1 MTSQHSHVF
10 PGISRVAR
18 TFPDKTA
25 IVTPDGPVSYADL
38 MARVQGAA
46 HLIASSCTSEAAR
59 VAVLSGDRFD
69 CIVALL
75 ACLKIGASFCP
86 LDAGQSD
93 ALLAAKLNALHAD
106 VILDATGRIETQA
119 NARHWA
125 NLTADAETPT
135 PWFDAPAYVF
145 FSSGTTGPQKAIVGT
160 QKGVKHFVDWERQAL
175 AINAD
180 VIASQI
186 VSPVFDA
193 FLRDVLVPLTAGG
206 TLVLAPDAETILD
219 PASLRNWLREAR
231 VSLVHTVPSIARPLM
246 ASLSGSADLPDLRLM
261 ALSGERITRAD
272 VAQWLEHFGTRAR
285 LFNFFGPSETTMTKL
300 FHEVT
305 PADLDQPSVPVGQP
319 LPGVTLTLR
328 DTDGN
333 EVPRGAR
340 GELFIETEFGTLGY
354 LDAAMSEGVFDVLDT
369 DTNLCRYR
377 TGDMCSINENGD
389 VLFFGRGD
397 DVVKVS
403 GVRVDCVAVEIAL
416 QRVTPETPVIVT
428 AHRDARGA
436 TALHALVAGAQE
448 RDLLALRVRA
458 SQVLA
463 AGHVPSAFWC
473 IDSIPRTQSGKID
486 RRACAA
492 RLDAILRDVV
502 VPEFAGLE
510 QKIADIWRD
519 LTGITLRDLAEDL
532 SLRGGNSLSLIRM
545 INRVSQAFEVML
557 NPADVLPGPTLQKIS
572 AAIGKAQAIAP
583 ARASETDED
592 TPFVLSSMQ
601 RWMWFLHRQAPSSD
615 AYNVKR
621 LFALSS
627 DLDANALVRAV
638 ETVLNQH
645 PVLRTR
651 YGARDGVPFQSIVPE
666 PLVRVERL
674 SAADTDLAAAF
685 MAQPFDLSEK
695 SCRVALIAL
704 PDGDWQLAFCFHHIA
719 MDEWSLEILF
729 SQFSDMYAGVDQG
742 TSPGQSVHDSVLFE
756 ARQNAVNKAAAS
768 DIAAKLS
775 AAPHSL
781 SALEMLPQRRTQ
793 APERRTTRIW
803 LSRDTEAIIQDQA
816 TSEGTTLIAQ
826 YLSRA
831 LWAMTRLNA
840 GRTPVF
846 ALPVANR
853 LHPGAESAVGF
864 FANTAPFWVDHAAA
878 TPDTLPT
885 AAVHDALQDLLL
897 RQAVPFDMIVG
908 AARPKRRPFSV
919 PLCQVAFSYYDKRLQ
934 TLHLGGV
941 GCRAIPIEN
950 HALKFDVEIDVER
963 FEQGH
968 ELRVSYAADLYSAQ
982 HIRDL
987 IADLLSGPDPLTQ
1000 NCEGVL
1006 MAS

>member
-1 MTSQHSHVF
+1 MS
-10 PGISRVAR
+10 
-18 TFPDKTA
+18 PDKTA
-25 IVTPDGPVSYADL
+25 IVTPEGGVSHADL

-46 HLIASSCTSEAAR
+46 QLIAPGCVHGAAR
-59 VAVLSGDRFD
+59 VAVLSHDRFD
-69 CIVALL
+69 YVVALL

-93 ALLAAKLNALHAD
+93 ALLAAKLDALRAD
-106 VILDATGRIETQA
+106 VILDATGRIQTRTH
-119 NARHWA
+119 ARHWS

-160 QKGVKHFVDWERQAL
+160 QKGVKHFVDWECSAL
-175 AINAD
+175 AIPAD

-219 PASLRNWLREAR
+219 PASLRDWLRAAR

-246 ASLSGSADLPDLRLM
+246 ASLSESADLPDLRLL

-272 VAQWLEHFGTRAR
+272 VAQWKEHFGTRAR
-285 LFNFFGPSETTMTKL
+285 LFNFFGPSETTMTKF

-305 PADLDQPSVPVGQP
+305 PADLDQPSVPVGKP

-328 DTDGN
+328 DADGA
-333 EVPRGAR
+333 EVALGAR

-354 LDAAMSEGVFDVLDT
+354 LDPAMSHGVFEVLDAA
-369 DTNLCRYR
+369 TNLRRYR
-377 TGDMCSINENGD
+377 TGDMCSVNENGD
-389 VLFFGRGD
+389 VLFCGRGD

-403 GVRVDCVAVEIAL
+403 GVRVDCAAVETVL
-416 QRVTPETPVIVT
+416 QRLTPDTPVVVT

-436 TALHALVAGAQE
+436 VALHALVARARD
-448 RDLLALRVRA
+448 RDLPALRDRA

-473 IDSIPRTQSGKID
+473 VDIIPRTQSGKVD
-486 RRACAA
+486 RRACVA
-492 RLDAILRDVV
+492 RLDAILQEGAA
-502 VPEFAGLE
+502 PEFAEPE

-519 LTGITLRDLAEDL
+519 LTGITLRDVNEDL

-545 INRVSQAFEVML
+545 INRVSEAFAVMV

-572 AAIGKAQAIAP
+572 AAIGTAQSFTP
-583 ARASETDED
+583 AD
-592 TPFVLSSMQ
+592 TPETGDVAPFALSSVQ
-601 RWMWFLHRQAPSSD
+601 RRMWFLHSQAPSSD

-621 LFALSS
+621 LFALGSG
-627 DLDANALVRAV
+627 LDADALVRAV
-638 ETVLNQH
+638 ETVLNRH

-651 YGARDGVPFQSIVPE
+651 YGARGGIPFQTIVAQPV
-666 PLVRVERL
+666 LRVERL
-674 SAADTDLAAAF
+674 SATNTDVATAF
-685 MAQPFDLSEK
+685 MARPFDLGET

-704 PDGDWQLAFCFHHIA
+704 PDGDWQLAFSFHHIA
-719 MDEWSLEILF
+719 MDEWSLETLF
-729 SQFSDMYAGVDQG
+729 SQISDAFAGITPATLSG
-742 TSPGQSVHDSVLFE
+742 RSVRDSVLFE
-756 ARQNAVNKAAAS
+756 ARQFDAHKAAAT
-768 DIAAKLS
+768 DIAARFS
-775 AAPHSL
+775 VAPHSL
-781 SALEMLPQRRTQ
+781 TALEALPQRRVL
-793 APERRTTRIW
+793 APERRTMRMW
-803 LSRDTEAIIQDQA
+803 LSRDTEATIQDQA
-816 TSEGTTLIAQ
+816 TAAGTTLIAQ

-831 LWAMTRLNA
+831 LWAMTRLNG

-853 LHPGAESAVGF
+853 LHPGAEGTVGF
-864 FANTAPFWVDHAAA
+864 FANTAPFWVDHAAVQA
-878 TPDTLPT
+878 DTLPT

-934 TLHLGGV
+934 TLHFDGV
-941 GCRAIPIEN
+941 ACRAIPIED

-982 HIRDL
+982 HMRDL
-987 IADLLSGPDPLTQ
+987 IADLLSLPDPITQ
-1000 NCEGVL
+1000 DHEGAL
-1006 MAS
+1006 MVS